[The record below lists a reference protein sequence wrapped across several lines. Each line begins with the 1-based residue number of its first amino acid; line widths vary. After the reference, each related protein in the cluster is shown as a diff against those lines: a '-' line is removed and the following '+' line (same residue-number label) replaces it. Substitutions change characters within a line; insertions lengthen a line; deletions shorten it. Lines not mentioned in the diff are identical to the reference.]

1 MRVGHLPQV
10 WHPRPAVFSLAPLP
24 PLRRTVVPALCL
36 ALSFAVGAC
45 GSGGDNVS
53 DTSGTRLPGGGP
65 RPLEAGFVF
74 KDGDL
79 APTRLKIAATDSVI
93 LVLSAA
99 DGRPHGVVV
108 EGPGQGMRIVLR
120 PSETIRRKL
129 TGLRSGT
136 RYRIVPDGASP
147 PAVLQ
152 VG

>member
-1 MRVGHLPQV
+1 MPV
-10 WHPRPAVFSLAPLP
+10 
-24 PLRRTVVPALCL
+24 LCAAL
-36 ALSFAVGAC
+36 ALALGAC
-45 GSGGDNVS
+45 GSGDDDLR

-65 RPLEAGFVF
+65 RPLEAAFVF

-79 APTRLKIAATDSVI
+79 APTRLQIAATDSVI

-108 EGPGQGMRIVLR
+108 EGPGQGMRVVLR
-120 PSETIRRKL
+120 PSETLRRKL
-129 TGLRSGT
+129 TGLKPGT

>member
-1 MRVGHLPQV
+1 V
-10 WHPRPAVFSLAPLP
+10 
-24 PLRRTVVPALCL
+24 LCTAL
-36 ALSFAVGAC
+36 ALALAGC
-45 GSGGDNVS
+45 GSGDENVG

-74 KDGDL
+74 KDGEL
-79 APTRLKIAATDSVI
+79 APARLKIAATDSVI

-99 DGRPHGVVV
+99 DGRPHGVAV

-120 PSETIRRKL
+120 PSETIRREL
-129 TGLRSGT
+129 TGLRPGT